1 MVQPDSSSSPPGP
14 SGPSGPSEPSGPS
27 RRSQHW
33 SAIGEVTCVWGI
45 WLLYALYRVFGRVL
59 FRIVMVPV
67 VAYYW
72 LAYPLARRSS
82 TDYLRRLEAATGAI
96 GTRPTWRHSL
106 NHLFSFGDTILDK
119 LLAIGGRYRFEHVSK
134 EGGDVL
140 LRQIASGQGGIIMTA
155 HVGCLELCRAMANRI
170 DGLRLTV
177 LVHSAHAEQFN
188 RVLARLD
195 PDAMLQLYQ
204 IDDISPATAL
214 ELSARVQA
222 GEFVAIA
229 GDRAPAHGGR
239 AVSVPFLGAPARFP
253 VGPYVLAALLKCPLF
268 AMGCVRAGNGHVIR
282 FTELARSV
290 ALPRA
295 AREARLVE
303 LAQRY
308 VAWLE
313 LLVVRSPYDWFNFY
327 DFWAR
332 DPISVGRLDPSQ
344 TGRDQDAEHPQS

>member
-1 MVQPDSSSSPPGP
+1 MSVVHPDTSSSGSQ
-14 SGPSGPSEPSGPS
+14 SA
-27 RRSQHW
+27 RAQHW
-33 SAIGEVTCVWGI
+33 SAIGEATCVWGI

-59 FRIVMVPV
+59 FRMVMVPV
-67 VAYYW
+67 VAYFW

-82 TDYLRRLEAATGAI
+82 ADYLRRMEAATGAI
-96 GTRPTWRHSL
+96 GKRPNWRHSL
-106 NHLFSFGDTILDK
+106 LHLFSFGDTILDK

-134 EGGDVL
+134 EGADVL
-140 LRQIASGQGGIIMTA
+140 LRQIASRQGGIIMTA

-177 LVHSAHAEQFN
+177 LVHSAHAERFN
-188 RVLARLD
+188 RILARLD
-195 PDAMLQLYQ
+195 PDSTLQLYQ
-204 IDDISPATAL
+204 IDDISPATAV
-214 ELSARVQA
+214 ELSARIQA

-239 AVSVPFLGAPARFP
+239 AVRVPFLGAPARFP

-290 ALPRA
+290 TLPRA
-295 AREARLVE
+295 GREARLAE

-308 VAWLE
+308 VDWLE
-313 LLVVRSPYDWFNFY
+313 LLVVRSPFDWFNFY
-327 DFWAR
+327 DFWAE
-332 DPISVGRLDPSQ
+332 DPISVGRLDPAQ
-344 TGRDQDAEHPQS
+344 AAREQHAESHES

>member
-1 MVQPDSSSSPPGP
+1 MSIVHPDRSEHTRESSSS
-14 SGPSGPSEPSGPS
+14 
-27 RRSQHW
+27 RHW
-33 SAIGEVTCVWGI
+33 SALGEATCVWGI

-59 FRIVMVPV
+59 FRAVMVPV
-67 VAYYW
+67 VAYFW

-82 TDYLRRLEAATGAI
+82 GDYLRRLEAATGAI

-106 NHLFSFGDTILDK
+106 FHLFSFGDTILDK
-119 LLAIGGRYRFEHVSK
+119 LLAIGGRYRFEHVTK
-134 EGGDVL
+134 EGAEVL
-140 LRQIASGQGGIIMTA
+140 LKQIASRQGGIIMTA

-188 RVLARLD
+188 RILARLD
-195 PDAMLQLYQ
+195 PDSTLQLYQ
-204 IDDISPATAL
+204 IDDISPATAI

-239 AVSVPFLGAPARFP
+239 AVRVPFLGAPARFP

-282 FTELARSV
+282 FAELARDV
-290 ALPRA
+290 TLPRA
-295 AREARLVE
+295 HREARLVE

-308 VAWLE
+308 AAWLE
-313 LLVVRSPYDWFNFY
+313 LLVVRSPFDWFNFY
-327 DFWAR
+327 EFWAD
-332 DPISVGRLDPSQ
+332 DPISVGRLDPLQ
-344 TGRDQDAEHPQS
+344 AARDHDAERPEP

>member
-1 MVQPDSSSSPPGP
+1 MSIVHPDSRPSSSTSAGSP
-14 SGPSGPSEPSGPS
+14 
-27 RRSQHW
+27 RSPHW
-33 SAIGEVTCVWGI
+33 SAIGEATCVWGI

-67 VAYYW
+67 VAYFW
-72 LAYPLARRSS
+72 LAYPLARRAS
-82 TDYLRRLEAATGAI
+82 TDYLCRLEAATGAI

-106 NHLFSFGDTILDK
+106 THLFSFGDTILDK

-134 EGGDVL
+134 EGADVL
-140 LRQIASGQGGIIMTA
+140 LRQIASRQGGIIMTA

-170 DGLRLTV
+170 EGLRLTV

-188 RVLARLD
+188 RILARLD
-195 PDAMLQLYQ
+195 PDSMLQLYQ

-214 ELSARVQA
+214 ELSERVRA

-290 ALPRA
+290 VLPRA
-295 AREARLVE
+295 GREARLE
-303 LAQRY
+303 DLARRY

-332 DPISVGRLDPSQ
+332 DPISVGRADPSQ
-344 TGRDQDAEHPQS
+344 PVHDQDAESPQS